1 MILHKAESV
10 KVGLRKVGLP
20 MILPEFFA
28 LLSIDVF
35 LLLSL
40 LTCLL
45 EDRFPKAVPYI
56 YQIAALIGFGHLLV
70 SREFLALFGEYMRFW
85 YNFVYLLVALGNIVA
100 INLYLAVEKK
110 LWDLAKAWS
119 GAVTFPITLISVF
132 FVSNYSYLQGA
143 EFPTLIL
150 QVGLVISAIVMG
162 VSISLF
168 LSPDLLNKFRRRKE
182 VTQWK

>member
-1 MILHKAESV
+1 MKRQSR
-10 KVGLRKVGLP
+10 LRKVDLE
-20 MILPEFFA
+20 MMLPEFFA

-45 EDRFPKAVPYI
+45 EERFPKAIPYI

-70 SREFLALFGEYMRFW
+70 SREFLSIFGEDMRFW
-85 YNFVYLLVALGNIVA
+85 YNFFYLLVALGNIIA

-110 LWDLAKAWS
+110 MWTLAKAWS
-119 GAVTFPITLISVF
+119 GIVTFPIIVISVF

-143 EFPTLIL
+143 EFPALIL
-150 QVGLVISAIVMG
+150 QVGLVVSTIVMG

-168 LSPDLLNKFRRRKE
+168 LSPDLLNKLRGRR
-182 VTQWK
+182 

>member
-1 MILHKAESV
+1 
-10 KVGLRKVGLP
+10 

-45 EDRFPKAVPYI
+45 EDRFPKAIPYI

-70 SREFLALFGEYMRFW
+70 SREFLTIFGEYMRFW
-85 YNFVYLLVALGNIVA
+85 YSFFYLLIALANIIAV
-100 INLYLAVEKK
+100 NLYLAVEKK
-110 LWDLAKAWS
+110 LWTLAKAWS
-119 GAVTFPITLISVF
+119 GVITFPITVISVF
-132 FVSNYSYLQGA
+132 FVSNYGYLQGA
-143 EFPTLIL
+143 QFPTLIL

-162 VSISLF
+162 VSISIF
-168 LSPDLLNKFRRRKE
+168 LSPDLLNKLKE
-182 VTQWK
+182 VRR

>member
-1 MILHKAESV
+1 LADAA
-10 KVGLRKVGLP
+10 L
-20 MILPEFFA
+20 LPEFFA
-28 LLSIDVF
+28 LISVDVF

-45 EDRFPKAVPYI
+45 ESRFPKVVPYI

-70 SREFLALFGEYMRFW
+70 SREFLLVFGEYMRFW
-85 YNFVYLLVALGNIVA
+85 YNFFYLLVALANIVA
-100 INLYLAVEKK
+100 LNLYLAVEKK
-110 LWDLAKAWS
+110 EWELAKAWS
-119 GAVTFPITLISVF
+119 GAVTFPLTLIAVF

-143 EFPTLIL
+143 EFPMLIL
-150 QVGLVISAIVMG
+150 QVGFVISAIVMG

-168 LSPDLLNKFRRRKE
+168 LSPDLLSKVRRKKE

>member
-1 MILHKAESV
+1 
-10 KVGLRKVGLP
+10 

-28 LLSIDVF
+28 LLSIDIF

-45 EDRFPKAVPYI
+45 EERFPKAIPYI
-56 YQIAALIGFGHLLV
+56 YQIAALIGYGHLLV
-70 SREFLALFGEYMRFW
+70 SREFLTIFGEDMRFW
-85 YNFVYLLVALGNIVA
+85 YNFFYLLVALGNIIA

-110 LWDLAKAWS
+110 MWTLAKAWS
-119 GAVTFPITLISVF
+119 GIVTFPITVISVF

-143 EFPTLIL
+143 EFPMLIL
-150 QVGLVISAIVMG
+150 QVGLVISTIVMG

-168 LSPDLLNKFRRRKE
+168 LSPDLLNKLKGRR
-182 VTQWK
+182 

>member
-1 MILHKAESV
+1 
-10 KVGLRKVGLP
+10 

-28 LLSIDVF
+28 LLGIDVF
-35 LLLSL
+35 LMLSL

-45 EDRFPKAVPYI
+45 EERFPKAVPYI
-56 YQIAALIGFGHLLV
+56 FQIAALIGYGHLLV
-70 SREFLALFGEYMRFW
+70 SREFLSIFGEDMRFW
-85 YNFVYLLVALGNIVA
+85 YSFFYLLIALGNIIA
-100 INLYLAVEKK
+100 LNLYLAVEQK
-110 LWDLAKAWS
+110 LWTLAKVWS
-119 GAVTFPITLISVF
+119 GVVTFPIIVVSVF

>member
-1 MILHKAESV
+1 MADLA
-10 KVGLRKVGLP
+10 
-20 MILPEFFA
+20 ILPEFFA
-28 LLSIDVF
+28 LISVDIF

-45 EDRFPKAVPYI
+45 ESRFPKAVPYI

-70 SREFLALFGEYMRFW
+70 SREFMALFGEYMRFW
-85 YNFVYLLVALGNIVA
+85 YNFFYLLVAIANIVA
-100 INLYLAVEKK
+100 INLYLAVERKE
-110 LWDLAKAWS
+110 WELAKAWS
-119 GAVTFPITLISVF
+119 GAVTFPLTLIATF

-143 EFPTLIL
+143 EFPMLVL
-150 QVGLVISAIVMG
+150 QVGFVISAIVMG

-168 LSPDLLNKFRRRKE
+168 LSPDLLNKVRRKKE

>member
-1 MILHKAESV
+1 LAD
-10 KVGLRKVGLP
+10 P
-20 MILPEFFA
+20 AILPEFFA

-40 LTCLL
+40 LSCIL
-45 EDRFPKAVPYI
+45 EDRFPKALPYI

-70 SREFLALFGEYMRFW
+70 SREFLVIFGEYMRFW
-85 YNFVYLLVALGNIVA
+85 YNFFYLLVALGNIVA

-110 LWDLAKAWS
+110 MWALAKAWS
-119 GAVTFPITLISVF
+119 GAVTFPLTIITVF

-150 QVGLVISAIVMG
+150 QVGLVISAVLMG
-162 VSISLF
+162 VSVTVF
-168 LSPDLLNKFRRRKE
+168 LSPDLLSKLRRRKE
-182 VTQWK
+182 VN

>member
-1 MILHKAESV
+1 
-10 KVGLRKVGLP
+10 

-28 LLSIDVF
+28 LLSIDIF

-45 EDRFPKAVPYI
+45 EERFPKAIPYI
-56 YQIAALIGFGHLLV
+56 YQIAALIGYGHLLV
-70 SREFLALFGEYMRFW
+70 SREFLTIFGEDMRFW
-85 YNFVYLLVALGNIVA
+85 YNFFYLLIALGNIVA

-110 LWDLAKAWS
+110 MWTLAKAWS
-119 GAVTFPITLISVF
+119 GIVTFPITVISVF

-150 QVGLVISAIVMG
+150 QLGLVISTIVMG

-168 LSPDLLNKFRRRKE
+168 LSPDLLNKLKGRR
-182 VTQWK
+182 

>member
-1 MILHKAESV
+1 V
-10 KVGLRKVGLP
+10 KVGFP

-70 SREFLALFGEYMRFW
+70 SREFIALFGEYMRFW
-85 YNFVYLLVALGNIVA
+85 YNFFYLLVALGNIIA
-100 INLYLAVEKK
+100 INLYIAVEQK
-110 LWDLAKAWS
+110 LWSLAKAWC
-119 GAVTFPITLISVF
+119 GAVTFPVTMISVF
-132 FVSNYSYLQGA
+132 FVTNYSYLQGVQ
-143 EFPTLIL
+143 FPTLIL
-150 QVGLVISAIVMG
+150 QIGLVISAVVMG

-168 LSPDLLNKFRRRKE
+168 FSPDLLNKLRRKKE
-182 VTQWK
+182 VNSWK

>member
-1 MILHKAESV
+1 
-10 KVGLRKVGLP
+10 

-40 LTCLL
+40 LTWLL
-45 EDRFPKAVPYI
+45 EERFPKAMPYI

-70 SREFLALFGEYMRFW
+70 SREFFTVFGEDMRFW
-85 YNFVYLLVALGNIVA
+85 YNFFYLLVALGNIIA

-110 LWDLAKAWS
+110 LWALAKVWS
-119 GAVTFPITLISVF
+119 GVVTFPMIVVSVF
-132 FVSNYSYLQGA
+132 FVSNYSYFQSA

-150 QVGLVISAIVMG
+150 QLGLVISATVTG
-162 VSISLF
+162 ASISIL
-168 LSPDLLNKFRRRKE
+168 LSPDLLNKFRKRKE
-182 VTQWK
+182 VNKWK